1 MGKSAVAAM
10 LRREGV
16 PVFDADA
23 EVHRL
28 QGPGGALVPAS
39 NAVVFATADARPSGL
54 SLPQV
59 QGPTL
64 AVVANPYNELSRLL
78 LVMGRNDEEM
88 QAAARTLA
96 LGSAALSGP
105 TAVRSE
111 EHTSELQSLMRIS
124 YAVFC
129 LKQKNKVQANKKT

>member
-105 TAVRSE
+105 TAVVGQPQMTTHQPFDAPSWLPTDRPVRMG
-111 EHTSELQSLMRIS
+111 ELI
-124 YAVFC
+124 AEP
-129 LKQKNKVQANKKT
+129 